1 MRHGI
6 PFLASLSLAACAMGA
21 PPHIVNS
28 TPEGVS
34 IAFTGDDV
42 HGASVAATDY
52 CDQLHKFAT
61 LRRIDRVG
69 YENVGIFSCDAA
81 KPAR

>member
-1 MRHGI
+1 
-6 PFLASLSLAACAMGA
+6 LASLSLAACATA
-21 PPHIVNS
+21 RAPHIVNS

-34 IAFTGDDV
+34 IAFTDDDV
-42 HGASVAATDY
+42 HAASVAATDY

-61 LRRIDRVG
+61 LRRIDRPG
-69 YENVGIFSCDAA
+69 YENVAIFTCDAA